1 MNFSF
6 IFKSLFISFF
16 VFIIVFAIVFVSSQ
30 KNYVDNNNYGVRD
43 TVKES
48 INIAEYRKS
57 GNIVF
62 DEDALIK
69 NTIKNYVANNNINV
83 DEVTFEIALDEVN
96 NIVTVKIYTEKELLN
111 TNSEA
116 DYTFSYQVVER
127 WKYAGF

>member
-6 IFKSLFISFF
+6 IFKSLFISLF
-16 VFIIVFAIVFVSSQ
+16 VFIIIFAITFSSSQ
-30 KNYVDNNNYGVRD
+30 KDYVDSNNYGVKD

-69 NTIKNYVANNNINV
+69 NTIKNYLANNNINV
-83 DEVTFEIALDEVN
+83 DEITFEIAVDETT
-96 NIVTVKIYTEKELLN
+96 NIVTVIIYTEKELLN
-111 TNSEA
+111 TNSKA
-116 DYTFSYQVVER
+116 DYAFSYQVIER
-127 WKYAGF
+127 